1 MRRSR
6 DFASVLSAGAR
17 ARGGPLVVH
26 QCADLHVAAPLV
38 GLVVGKSVG
47 GSVVRHRVAR
57 RVRAQ
62 VALRLAMLPAGSG
75 TVVRALRGAESAT
88 SRQLGAGLDQALARL
103 AERAK
108 PVCGARSAR

>member
-6 DFASVLSAGAR
+6 DFTSVLSVGTR

-26 QCADLHVAAPLV
+26 QCAGLRDATPLV

-57 RVRAQ
+57 RLRAQ
-62 VALRLAMLPAGSG
+62 LAVRLEVLPAGSG
-75 TVVRALRGAESAT
+75 TVVRALRGAETAT
-88 SRQLGAGLDQALARL
+88 SAELGAGLDQALGRL
-103 AERAK
+103 AIRRKE
-108 PVCGARSAR
+108 PCGARSDR